1 MLKRFL
7 LASAM
12 LFVPLTTFAQNAT
25 TQVNGANLN
34 GNPVTILTP
43 WVPNGD
49 GTYSQKVASAGG
61 GSGSNAAASPT
72 GAPVPTS
79 ADYTG
84 FNVSGNLVGVSVSNP
99 LPVTGSFSATTTGT
113 ATTAAPTYV
122 NNTSNPLSLNL
133 AGGLRVDGSGATQPI
148 SGSIS
153 NTAFGISGTLPA
165 FASPPAF
172 KVSDTAGTGITSSTI
187 AGKQRLDVTLAAGGV
202 PGTAVSTIA
211 DQVGGVDG
219 GGLLRAL
226 SVDTAGR
233 VNVQGGNATAVK
245 TDGSGVTQ
253 PVSGTVAV
261 TGTFYQTTQPVSG
274 SVGVSN
280 FPATQAVSIATMPT
294 TPVTGAFYQATQPV
308 SGTVAVTGV
317 YNTTAPVL
325 TNGQYSAAQVD
336 ASGNLKVNIVT
347 GGGSGSNAAAS
358 ATGAAVPTSASY
370 TGFNVGGSLVAVSAA
385 NPLPITGTISATTTA
400 NASAAAPTYTAG
412 SNPLSVDLAGNLR
425 VAGAVSIS
433 GTLPAFAATPTFNI
447 GTAPT
452 IAVTGGFYQT
462 TQPVSGTVAVTGAYQ
477 ATQPVSG
484 TVAVTG
490 AYQATQPVSIATM
503 PSTPVTGTFYQ
514 ATQPVSGTVAVTG
527 AYQATQPVSI
537 ATMPS
542 TPVTGTFYQA
552 TQPVSGTVAVT
563 GAYQATQPV
572 SIAVLPALTTGAN
585 VIGGVTQSGNWTVGG
600 ALLMPSATFTTT
612 ALTTAWTSNQLIAN
626 NATAG
631 SVVPLTLAN
640 AVRVAGGT
648 GSIRRAQIQ
657 VASDTGFAGQSLV
670 LALYTVS
677 PTFAAGDRAT
687 WLTSFSG
694 FIGQIAVT
702 LSQHFSDYEQG
713 IGVPVNGSELN
724 FACAGGSTTIY
735 GVVVSAGTLTP
746 QAASKAIIASLEIL
760 AN

>member
-25 TQVNGANLN
+25 TQVNGAILN
-34 GNPVTILTP
+34 GTPTTILTP

-49 GTYSQKVASAGG
+49 GTYSQKVSATSGG
-61 GSGSNAAASPT
+61 GSNAAAGPVNT
-72 GAPVPTS
+72 TAPAS
-79 ADYTG
+79 ASYTG
-84 FNVSGNLVGVSVSNP
+84 FLSGANIVPVSATNP
-99 LPVTGSFSATTTGT
+99 LPISGTISATTTANAT
-113 ATTAAPTYV
+113 AAAPTY
-122 NNTSNPLSLNL
+122 TSGSNPLSVDF
-133 AGGLRVDGSGATQPI
+133 AGNLRVAGAFYQATQPVSAAALPLPTGAATSALQTTI
-148 SGSIS
+148 NATLGTPFQAGGSV
-153 NTAFGISGTLPA
+153 GITGT
-165 FASPPAF
+165 PAF
-172 KVSDTAGTGITSSTI
+172 KVSDTAGNGITSTLL
-187 AGKQRLDVTLAAGGV
+187 AGKQRLDVTLAAGGA
-202 PGTAVSTIA
+202 PGATASIVA

-245 TDGSGVTQ
+245 TDGS
-253 PVSGTVAV
+253 AV
-261 TGTFYQTTQPVSG
+261 
-274 SVGVSN
+274 
-280 FPATQAVSIATMPT
+280 
-294 TPVTGAFYQATQPV
+294 
-308 SGTVAVTGV
+308 
-317 YNTTAPVL
+317 
-325 TNGQYSAAQVD
+325 
-336 ASGNLKVNIVT
+336 
-347 GGGSGSNAAAS
+347 
-358 ATGAAVPTSASY
+358 
-370 TGFNVGGSLVAVSAA
+370 
-385 NPLPITGTISATTTA
+385 
-400 NASAAAPTYTAG
+400 
-412 SNPLSVDLAGNLR
+412 
-425 VAGAVSIS
+425 
-433 GTLPAFAATPTFNI
+433 
-447 GTAPT
+447 
-452 IAVTGGFYQT
+452 
-462 TQPVSGTVAVTGAYQ
+462 
-477 ATQPVSG
+477 TQPVSG

-514 ATQPVSGTVAVTG
+514 ATQPVSLA
-527 AYQATQPVSI
+527 A
-537 ATMPS
+537 
-542 TPVTGTFYQA
+542 
-552 TQPVSGTVAVT
+552 
-563 GAYQATQPV
+563 
-572 SIAVLPALTTGAN
+572 LPALAVGAN
-585 VIGGVTQSGNWTVGG
+585 VIGGVTQSGLWTVGG
-600 ALLMPSATFTTT
+600 ALLMPTATFTTT

-677 PTFAAGDRAT
+677 PTFANGDRAT